1 MKAKIV
7 RNRKGIS
14 PIFVTV
20 YLAIL
25 VLVLLSMLFT
35 ALHTYGSS
43 LTERMKVEEERRQ
56 ESIGLIGPEALNFT
70 EGTLAS
76 FLRVNNTGSITVRI
90 RALYVGQKFIC
101 DPSKFTGDAYINPK
115 ETLWIQLYPNVRI
128 ELNSTTLNAYWT
140 VTTERGTKSSEIGAK
155 LIWGEP
161 WVPGSPKKFYI
172 GPLMLMFDMFHW
184 RSGTGPWRNG
194 WTIPTG
200 TDRVTWRILVVN
212 IDDRDIIISEKSC
225 FTLISNEP
233 PPADPLTWYIDP
245 MLGTLTF
252 KPGVFNFVYYT
263 WSKPITEGGA
273 SRQSIT
279 FPFTTCINFLTF
291 FGSFLEPNGTLTS
304 YGQTIPFEAVLVTT
318 ESMASSLIMTSN
330 PENIRNDGFST
341 STITATVTD
350 SRGRPVPDAWVD
362 FYTTAGT
369 LSATRRT
376 TDANGVATVTLTSST
391 SPATAYITAICQS
404 VEGTSK
410 VNFTP
415 ATGIRVSAN
424 PTSIPRNGG
433 TSIITVQ
440 LIDANDA
447 NVAQAGITITVRLS
461 GISGG
466 RRPTLT
472 YGDQSGD
479 SVTVTTD
486 SRGQALITLTA
497 RGASGTA
504 TITAS
509 ASGLTSGSTT
519 VTVT

>member
-1 MKAKIV
+1 MMKAKIV

-194 WTIPTG
+194 WTIP
-200 TDRVTWRILVVN
+200 R
-212 IDDRDIIISEKSC
+212 
-225 FTLISNEP
+225 
-233 PPADPLTWYIDP
+233 A
-245 MLGTLTF
+245 
-252 KPGVFNFVYYT
+252 
-263 WSKPITEGGA
+263 PIE
-273 SRQSIT
+273 
-279 FPFTTCINFLTF
+279 
-291 FGSFLEPNGTLTS
+291 
-304 YGQTIPFEAVLVTT
+304 
-318 ESMASSLIMTSN
+318 
-330 PENIRNDGFST
+330 
-341 STITATVTD
+341 
-350 SRGRPVPDAWVD
+350 
-362 FYTTAGT
+362 
-369 LSATRRT
+369 
-376 TDANGVATVTLTSST
+376 
-391 SPATAYITAICQS
+391 
-404 VEGTSK
+404 
-410 VNFTP
+410 
-415 ATGIRVSAN
+415 
-424 PTSIPRNGG
+424 
-433 TSIITVQ
+433 
-440 LIDANDA
+440 
-447 NVAQAGITITVRLS
+447 
-461 GISGG
+461 
-466 RRPTLT
+466 
-472 YGDQSGD
+472 
-479 SVTVTTD
+479 
-486 SRGQALITLTA
+486 
-497 RGASGTA
+497 
-504 TITAS
+504 
-509 ASGLTSGSTT
+509 
-519 VTVT
+519 